1 MRAACAAA
9 VFAFVLV
16 PSLARAADP
25 AAAREQL
32 KIGYTLSQEGKCDEA
47 VPHLVESLR
56 LDPKAITLIN
66 LANCE
71 EKVGRWADALGHW
84 VDARARAQTE
94 NVPAI
99 EEEAVRRAKSLE
111 ERIPR
116 LTIVLGEGAPKGT
129 EVLKDG
135 VLLGGV
141 SLGVPLPVDPGSH
154 TVVARAPGR
163 AEGTKT
169 IALAEGET
177 GRVDVAPGGPAPV
190 QPGPAGPGAEPAR
203 AAPSGG
209 LGPLVWI
216 GFGTALVSAA
226 VGTVTGIVALDHAS
240 EADRDCPNRTCTDP
254 EALDRIDTGRTMGTI
269 STVAFVVAGAGA
281 AVGVVGL
288 VTGGRRTDPSVALRV
303 GPSGA
308 FVAGRF

>member
-1 MRAACAAA
+1 MRAGSAAA
-9 VFAFVLV
+9 VFALLLV

-47 VPHLVESLR
+47 IPHLVESLR
-56 LDPKAITLIN
+56 LDAKAITLIN

-116 LTIVLGEGAPKGT
+116 LTIVLGEGAPKNT

-135 VLLGGV
+135 VLLGAV
-141 SLGVPLPVDPGSH
+141 SLGVALPVDPGAH
-154 TVVARAPGR
+154 TIVARAPGR
-163 AEGTKT
+163 ADGTKT
-169 IALAEGET
+169 ITLAESET
-177 GRVDVAPGGPAPV
+177 GRVDVAPGGPAPSAPPA
-190 QPGPAGPGAEPAR
+190 PGGEPT
-203 AAPSGG
+203 AAATGGG
-209 LGPLVWI
+209 LSPLVWA
-216 GFGTALVSAA
+216 GFGTAVAGLAI
-226 VGTVTGIVALDHAS
+226 GTATGIVALDRAS
-240 EADRDCPNRTCTDP
+240 EADRDCPNRRCTDP
-254 EALDRIDTGRTMGTI
+254 AALDRIDGGRTMGTV
-269 STVAFVVAGAGA
+269 STIAFVVAGAGA
-281 AVGVVGL
+281 AVGVYGL
-288 VTGGRRTDPSVALRV
+288 VTSGKRGDASVAVRV